1 MTPPF
6 APLLPLLS
14 TAFVLSIFEPSSPW
28 QTTRSV
34 TISTIPPPL
43 TLTESLNHPHPFA
56 IPFAHRPLCFYRR
69 SSHHACGHHWWFIA
83 LISRSN
89 SQIREMAPL
98 LLSTWQ
104 QLQPPKPSPYSSII
118 LKSQGTPFKKQ
129 IGECNWYAVSV
140 FECECC
146 TSPIVAYT
154 ASMILSIW
162 QQLHPSEPRPHTLM
176 ALKFQETGWEGRRG

>member
-1 MTPPF
+1 MS
-6 APLLPLLS
+6 A
-14 TAFVLSIFEPSSPW
+14 
-28 QTTRSV
+28 
-34 TISTIPPPL
+34 ISPPL
-43 TLTESLNHPHPFA
+43 HRFQRWKHRLPSTLISAHCPLHLHHLSSHQSRAITVVAFA
-56 IPFAHRPLCFYRR
+56 IIL
-69 SSHHACGHHWWFIA
+69 A
-83 LISRSN
+83 LNQRV
-89 SQIREMAPL
+89 REMAPL